1 MTYLI
6 NFKSVI
12 TTTMLSSNLY
22 SALRAILYYYLII
35 LSIYPYSIISTDPN
49 TSNNNNNN
57 KLFNL
62 VLVTYFKN
70 EALNIR
76 EFIRHYIN
84 EGVEHFYM
92 IDNGSTDNYLEIINH
107 NTPRG
112 LITIVRDDHNHTLP
126 EGLQNNLLRKYFT
139 SLLINEANWVII
151 VDLDEFIYSTDM
163 TSTISDTLNKFDY
176 NVKRIFLLWKLFGGN
191 NVIKHPVNDLLVKTF
206 NARAEFHIAPSVIN
220 LGAGLYG
227 HGKMIVRVSNKLLL
241 ETHASLTDDNH
252 VYLPIYNSQ
261 PIFSYEINNNGHR
274 QISEN
279 TSDLFREEF
288 LHHHVLQL
296 NHYSYQSRE
305 YYEKYKT
312 IRGGGQSG
320 HTSKY
325 TIEFYDKHANSK
337 HNNLIFDDELY
348 RKNTAM
354 KHKPLV

>member
-1 MTYLI
+1 M
-6 NFKSVI
+6 
-12 TTTMLSSNLY
+12 
-22 SALRAILYYYLII
+22 LYYCFII
-35 LSIYPYSIISTDPN
+35 LSIYSYSIISTD
-49 TSNNNNNN
+49 SNANNN

-92 IDNGSTDNYLEIINH
+92 IDNGSTDNYLDIINRDI
-107 NTPRG
+107 PRG
-112 LITIVRDDHNHTLP
+112 LITIVRDDHNHTIP

-139 SLLINEANWVII
+139 SLIVSEANWVII
-151 VDLDEFIYSTDM
+151 VDLDEFIYSTSM
-163 TSTISDTLNKFDY
+163 TSTISETLNKFDN

-191 NVIKHPVNDLLVKTF
+191 HVIKHPVDDSLVKTF

-220 LGAGLYG
+220 LGAGLFG
-227 HGKMIVRVSNKLLL
+227 HGKMIVRVSNKLQL

-252 VYLPIYNSQ
+252 VYLPVYNSQ
-261 PIFSYEINNNGHR
+261 PIFTYEINNGHR

-279 TSDLFREEF
+279 ASDLFREEF

-312 IRGGGQSG
+312 VRGGGQSG

-325 TIEFYDKHANSK
+325 TIEYYDKHANSK

-354 KHKPLV
+354 RRKKLV